1 MASQIS
7 RIITPE
13 LRIGTALD
21 GLNVTRQA
29 GVCIVGCLTQRFYFA
44 MYFILAPY
52 TNLII
57 FVDTKRVLLI
67 SLEIIQLNWSPEE
80 EKQIEEGEFSLHM
93 FESEWVLPL
102 SEVLILII
110 IVNKSS
116 LSCTNTEFEK
126 RG

>member
-1 MASQIS
+1 
-7 RIITPE
+7 
-13 LRIGTALD
+13 
-21 GLNVTRQA
+21 
-29 GVCIVGCLTQRFYFA
+29 
-44 MYFILAPY
+44 
-52 TNLII
+52 
-57 FVDTKRVLLI
+57 VLLI

-80 EKQIEEGEFSLHM
+80 EKQIEKGEFSLHM
-93 FESEWVLPL
+93 FEFEWALPL

>member
-1 MASQIS
+1 
-7 RIITPE
+7 
-13 LRIGTALD
+13 
-21 GLNVTRQA
+21 VH
-29 GVCIVGCLTQRFYFA
+29 
-44 MYFILAPY
+44 
-52 TNLII
+52 
-57 FVDTKRVLLI
+57 LI

-80 EKQIEEGEFSLHM
+80 EEQIEEGEFSLHM
-93 FESEWVLPL
+93 FESEWALPL